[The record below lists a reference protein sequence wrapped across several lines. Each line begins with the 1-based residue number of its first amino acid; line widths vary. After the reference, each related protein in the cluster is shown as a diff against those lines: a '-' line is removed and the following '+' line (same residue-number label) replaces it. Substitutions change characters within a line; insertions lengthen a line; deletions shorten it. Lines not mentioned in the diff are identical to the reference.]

1 MGDCYYNC
9 HVCGTPLHHI
19 NEACPNCLPRMAERP
34 PTFICPS
41 CSAKEAEIARLLFC
55 DDVWREKKRILEN
68 DLAKAWEDN
77 KRLREAVEWMEDYL
91 MGTIPEYPECANVQA
106 LDELRRRAKEG

>member
-41 CSAKEAEIARLLFC
+41 CSAKEAEIARL
-55 DDVWREKKRILEN
+55 
-68 DLAKAWEDN
+68 
-77 KRLREAVEWMEDYL
+77 REAVEWMEDYL

>member
-41 CSAKEAEIARLLFC
+41 CSAKEAEIARL
-55 DDVWREKKRILEN
+55 
-68 DLAKAWEDN
+68 
-77 KRLREAVEWMEDYL
+77 REALSEMTAARDECCK
-91 MGTIPEYPECANVQA
+91 TIA
-106 LDELRRRAKEG
+106 ELRRRAKEG

>member
-1 MGDCYYNC
+1 MMGDCYYNC

-41 CSAKEAEIARLLFC
+41 CSAKEAEIARL
-55 DDVWREKKRILEN
+55 
-68 DLAKAWEDN
+68 
-77 KRLREAVEWMEDYL
+77 REAVEWMEDYL

-106 LDELRRRAKEG
+106 LAELRRRAKEG